1 MIAEWVIPPVDG
13 EMGRSNIH
21 LKRVKNN
28 MERGAFIFYKS
39 FYEAA
44 KDLPKDIKLEVLT
57 VIIEYALYGIQS
69 EDMKPFAKGIF
80 SLIKPIID
88 KNNTRYKNGT
98 HGATSGKLGG
108 RPKKNAANT
117 PPAPDVPPPYSQSFA
132 DEVKQ
137 MKEEA
142 IWLEPVCMQFHI
154 TKKEALKRLDRFQ
167 RHCDTECCDK
177 PHESLADAK
186 RHFCSWMRKSYQQ
199 QVQMPPMDEP
209 QPEAPPEYTYSGG
222 FGSIDV

>member
-1 MIAEWVIPPVDG
+1 MTRD
-13 EMGRSNIH
+13 S
-21 LKRVKNN
+21 
-28 MERGAFIFYKS
+28 FIFYRS
-39 FYEAA
+39 FHEAIRCMSDKVQA
-44 KDLPKDIKLEVLT
+44 QIYIAIAD
-57 VIIEYALYGIQS
+57 YALDGIEPTNLCKEAQGL
-69 EDMKPFAKGIF
+69 FL
-80 SLIKPIID
+80 LIRPIID
-88 KNNTRYKNGT
+88 SNNARYRNGKL
-98 HGATSGKLGG
+98 GAMYGKLGG
-108 RPKKNAANT
+108 RPKKNAADT
-117 PPAPDVPPPYSQSFA
+117 SPAPDVPPPYSQSFA

-137 MKEEA
+137 MKEEK

-154 TKKEALKRLDRFQ
+154 TKDEALTRLDRFQ

-209 QPEAPPEYTYSGG
+209 QPEAPPEYTFNGG